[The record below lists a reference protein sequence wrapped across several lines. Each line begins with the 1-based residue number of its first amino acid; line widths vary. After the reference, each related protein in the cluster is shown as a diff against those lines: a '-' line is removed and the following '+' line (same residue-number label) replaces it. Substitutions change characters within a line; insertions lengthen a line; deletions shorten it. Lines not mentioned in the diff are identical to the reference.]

1 MAPSESYKA
10 FESEASGFEISP
22 TGLDLRF
29 DAKQRMIARAEGF
42 AVREAYLLPWR
53 RMLGPGALKYFT
65 AGLKKCE
72 ESMVAAEQAA
82 AHPAELQGGDD
93 RRHRAEI
100 LLNLYAR
107 TVQHI
112 VLRRLYFI
120 SAVAAVAAVIAAVA
134 AVVVTVFK

>member
-10 FESEASGFEISP
+10 FESEASRFEISP

-65 AGLKKCE
+65 AGLKECE
-72 ESMVAAEQAA
+72 ESIVATEQAA
-82 AHPAELQGGDD
+82 THPVELRSGDD

-100 LLNLYAR
+100 LLNLYGR
-107 TVQHI
+107 TVQHV

-120 SAVAAVAAVIAAVA
+120 SAVAAVAAFFAAVA
-134 AVVVTVFK
+134 AVVVAAVK